1 MLGRGGRDGNNA
13 VFVIMLWTG
22 QAGWYDIENKNYS
35 LSVTPG
41 GRGQSKALGRVLLEQ
56 KVERQSC
63 IREALN
69 GLFHVK
75 NPFSE

>member
-1 MLGRGGRDGNNA
+1 MTATMPYLSSCYGLDKQ
-13 VFVIMLWTG
+13 VK
-22 QAGWYDIENKNYS
+22 YDIENKNYS